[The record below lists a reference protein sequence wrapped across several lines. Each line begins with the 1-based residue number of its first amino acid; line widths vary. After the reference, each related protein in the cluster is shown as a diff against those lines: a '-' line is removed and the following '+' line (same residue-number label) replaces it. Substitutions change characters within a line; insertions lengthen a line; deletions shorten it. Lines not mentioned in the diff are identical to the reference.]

1 MIDGL
6 ENSNDG
12 LIATC
17 ISSIRKFVNAI
28 RPSRYS
34 TVGTVGGE
42 LLEAELKLNE
52 SWGDFETLSQ
62 NEWSILREQ
71 ISRTEGIYLW
81 YYSVRMAEMAVRKN
95 DEHFIRFGMLALIV
109 DDRFTEDRDVYTAL
123 ALLLDAAKRIEVRA
137 ISLFKKTAK
146 LGSMK
151 RCEAIERFID
161 ERGGEVSMG
170 HVLTGLGYA
179 AFGSGE
185 TFCYRSTV

>member
-1 MIDGL
+1 MIDGF

-12 LIATC
+12 LTVKC
-17 ISSIRKFVNAI
+17 ISSIRNFVNAI
-28 RPSRYS
+28 RPTRYS
-34 TVGTVGGE
+34 TNIIGAGD
-42 LLEAELKLNE
+42 LLDAELRLNE
-52 SWGDFETLSQ
+52 SWGDFKTLSQ
-62 NEWSILREQ
+62 QGWSNLREQ

-81 YYSVRMAEMAVRKN
+81 YYAVRMAEMAVRKN
-95 DEHFIRFGMLALIV
+95 DEHFIRFGLLALIV
-109 DDRFTEDRDVYTAL
+109 DDTFTEERDVFTAL
-123 ALLLDAAKRIEVRA
+123 ALLLDAATRIEAHA

-146 LGSMK
+146 LGSLN

-179 AFGSGE
+179 ACGSGE

>member
-17 ISSIRKFVNAI
+17 ISSIRNFVNAI

-52 SWGDFETLSQ
+52 SWGDFEALSQ
-62 NEWSILREQ
+62 HGWSILREQ

-81 YYSVRMAEMAVRKN
+81 YYAVRMAEMAVRKN

-109 DDRFTEDRDVYTAL
+109 DDTFTEDRDLYTAL
-123 ALLLDAAKRIEVRA
+123 ALLLDAAKRIEAHA

-161 ERGGEVSMG
+161 ERGGEASMG